1 VEWEITVRIYLLRL
15 DTSVG
20 DAADAA
26 DGMTANRADAA
37 LKSPDRRTILLFEDE
52 PDIRASLS
60 DQMEDPSYRAIENGH
75 RAMAPLYGTEHI
87 DLLFTH
93 IVMPGGLNG
102 LDLARRVH
110 KLHLGSPSSTPRAT
124 ATIFLHGPGRWTTAR
139 WCRASPITTRRGPP
153 RWSGRWNHES
163 Y

>member
-1 VEWEITVRIYLLRL
+1 MEWEITVRIYLLRL

-110 KLHLGSPSSTPRAT
+110 KHTPGLTVLYTTGYSDDILARA
-124 ATIFLHGPGRWTTAR
+124 GPLDDSAVVPCKPYNNKAR
-139 WCRASPITTRRGPP
+139 AAALEWAM
-153 RWSGRWNHES
+153 ES
-163 Y
+163 